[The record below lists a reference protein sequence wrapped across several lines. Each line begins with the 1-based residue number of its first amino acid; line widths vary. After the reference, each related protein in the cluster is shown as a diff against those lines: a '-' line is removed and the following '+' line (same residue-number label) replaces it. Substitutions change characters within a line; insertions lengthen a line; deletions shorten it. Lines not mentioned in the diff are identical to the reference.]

1 MEGMGLAAAFLM
13 TGGVYLLTTLSP
25 LVFPAWRGMDEGA
38 AVGKGAAAGKG
49 TAPDKGAVADKRTAP
64 DKAAVADKTTAPD
77 KGAVADKSTAP
88 DKGAAPPLSSAGPI
102 RPTAAPAEPTPHP

>member
-1 MEGMGLAAAFLM
+1 MGLAAAFLM

-49 TAPDKGAVADKRTAP
+49 TAPDKA
-64 DKAAVADKTTAPD
+64 
-77 KGAVADKSTAP
+77 AVADKSTAP
-88 DKGAAPPLSSAGPI
+88 DKAAAPPLSSAGPI

>member
-25 LVFPAWRGMDEGA
+25 LAFPAWRGMDEGA

-64 DKAAVADKTTAPD
+64 DKAAVADK
-77 KGAVADKSTAP
+77 STAP

>member
-1 MEGMGLAAAFLM
+1 MGLTTAFLV

-38 AVGKGAAAGKG
+38 AVGKGVTADKGAAGKG
-49 TAPDKGAVADKRTAP
+49 TAADEGATMDKRTAP
-64 DKAAVADKTTAPD
+64 DK
-77 KGAVADKSTAP
+77 
-88 DKGAAPPLSSAGPI
+88 GAAAPLSSVGPI

>member
-13 TGGVYLLTTLSP
+13 TGGVYFLTALSP
-25 LVFPAWRGMDEGA
+25 LAFPAWRGMDEGA
-38 AVGKGAAAGKG
+38 AVGGKGAAAGKG
-49 TAPDKGAVADKRTAP
+49 TAPDKGAVADKS
-64 DKAAVADKTTAPD
+64 TAPD